1 MGIMVIAIAKGCY
14 KDKNEL
20 KYRNACSMTLKDAA
34 ARYTTVCKRQKLK
47 CNETS
52 TR

>member
-14 KDKNEL
+14 KEKNEL
-20 KYRNACSMTLKDAA
+20 KYRNACSMMLKDDA

-47 CNETS
+47 CNETN